1 MKRLKWILSVL
12 FILILF
18 AGSWIGS
25 FLFFQ
30 KGTYDFDT
38 AYLTVLD
45 DDANS
50 YYLQKAPDNLKFRV
64 VTDSPETPLNYMAA
78 DSQGNAVSLK
88 AEKVSGNEY
97 NILAPAEG
105 YTAGERYT
113 LTLGDGV
120 SFTDENL
127 SSARELM
134 FSVERDPIAQYT
146 FTDQVVEISEPIVAL
161 SEDRISVE
169 GLDVQ
174 PGEILFGTDE
184 NNEYVVYKITQLMD
198 DGTAVV
204 AVPAIDEIYQDL
216 QVYGEYVFDVN
227 EIAANP
233 DLKIEII
240 ENVRQS
246 DFFSALMLAAYAEE
260 PHEDAEFNVSVTP
273 DSATNSLGIN
283 ITITLKPGENGL
295 FGISAL
301 RDHTVSLKLKT
312 TLNLKTYANI
322 QGVKDWDV
330 SGTLTSDFSWEV
342 EISRI
347 AAKAGGN
354 KALQELFQEK
364 EEYSSYD
371 EYYLRKQY
379 QEHVKPITE
388 ALNQIAADV
397 SGGEIKLF
405 DWKLPVPSVPGL
417 YFTAQINWVGKF
429 SMTASVL
436 VGQESST
443 VYTVGVCFANGD
455 FRTYSNTYKTNGDF
469 SMSLRGKASVKGGI
483 GLVVKATLITDS
495 VANIRL
501 IPQAGL
507 YADVY
512 VVVPFLGGVET
523 IADDF
528 AYGYFEGGAYFSADV
543 EASLNVLVK
552 RFKFNYQLIEKK
564 YPIITLG
571 NDKIVTGFSMN
582 ATNLRA
588 VNYTVNLPEFL
599 LEYVNVKTGLDG
611 LEPIPLDEIQFVS
624 SEGEDLEVE
633 DGILTLPETTPS
645 GSCYVTAT
653 YRDENDMTYSNL
665 FRVLVSG
672 SVLEG
677 KVSAYTD
684 DSSDA
689 SSAIDIE
696 GAQVELYAE
705 GNASTPIATQYTDAN
720 GGFSFNVSEGTY
732 TLVIHADGYQTL
744 TSTQQVGEDEVK
756 YTEHILLIDNSQSG
770 LGSAGGTITN
780 ALDGRGISS
789 VRLRLRR
796 DWNNKTGPY
805 VDEIGTTT
813 NNSGYYS
820 ISEMPVGYYTVEAS
834 LNGYVTGYSNII
846 VLNENPKTDFDFT
859 ITPILSDDEVR
870 IVLTWGDSPRDLD
883 SHLVGRTPS
892 DGTFNVYYGDKEYD
906 YDGVEMANLDT
917 DDTSSY
923 GPETIT
929 ITERIYGTYTYAV
942 HNYSNRN
949 NSSSDAL
956 SFSGAVVRVFMGSA
970 QVAEYHVPTDQVG
983 TYWTVFQI
991 DSAERITP
999 INTVSN
1005 TKPAA

>member
-1 MKRLKWILSVL
+1 MKRLKGILSVL
-12 FILILF
+12 FILALF
-18 AGSWIGS
+18 VGSWIGS
-25 FLFFQ
+25 FLLFQ

-64 VTDSPETPLNYMAA
+64 VTDSPETPLNYTAA

-88 AEKVSGNEY
+88 TEKISGNEY

-113 LTLGDGV
+113 LTLGDDV

-127 SSARELM
+127 SHARELM
-134 FSVERDPIAQYT
+134 FSIERDPIAQYT

-174 PGEILFGTDE
+174 PGEILFGTNE
-184 NNEYVVYKITQLMD
+184 NNEYVVYKITQLMG
-198 DGTAVV
+198 DGTAAVT
-204 AVPAIDEIYQDL
+204 VPAIDEIYQDL
-216 QVYGEYVFDVN
+216 QVYGEYIFDVN

-233 DLKIEII
+233 DLKVEII
-240 ENVRQS
+240 ENVKQS
-246 DFFSALMLAAYAEE
+246 DFFSALMLTAYAEDA
-260 PHEDAEFNVSVTP
+260 HEDAEFNVSITP

-283 ITITLKPGENGL
+283 IKITLKPGENGL

-301 RDHTVSLKLKT
+301 RDHTVSLKLNV
-312 TLNLKTYANI
+312 TLNLKTHANI
-322 QGVKDWDV
+322 QGVKDWDI
-330 SGTLTSDFSWEV
+330 SGTLASDFSWEV

-347 AAKAGGN
+347 AAKTGGSA
-354 KALQELFQEK
+354 ALQELFQEK
-364 EEYSSYD
+364 DEYSSYD

-417 YFTAQINWVGKF
+417 YFTAQVKLIGKF
-429 SMTASVL
+429 EMTASVL

-455 FRTYSNTYKTNGDF
+455 FRTYSNTYKNDGDF
-469 SMSLRGKASVKGGI
+469 SMSLRGKASAKGGI

-495 VANIRL
+495 VANIQL

-512 VVVPFLGGVET
+512 VVVPCSGGVET
-523 IADDF
+523 LTNDF
-528 AYGYFEGGAYFSADV
+528 WYGYFETGAYFGADV
-543 EASLNVLVK
+543 EASLNILVK
-552 RFKFNYQLIEKK
+552 KFKFDYQLIEKK
-564 YPIITLG
+564 YPIKTLG
-571 NDKIVTGFSMN
+571 DDKIVTGFSMN

-588 VNYTVNLPEFL
+588 VNNVVELPKFL
-599 LEYVNVKTGLDG
+599 LEYVDVKTGLDG
-611 LEPIPLDEIQFVS
+611 SEQIPLAEIKFVS
-624 SEGEDLEVE
+624 SEGEQLEVE
-633 DGILTLPETTPS
+633 DGALILPETTPS

-653 YRDENDMTYSNL
+653 YRDENDMTYSNF
-665 FRVLVSG
+665 FRVLISG

-684 DSSDA
+684 DSSTV
-689 SSAIDIE
+689 DIE

-705 GNASTPIATQYTDAN
+705 DNTSSPSATQRTDASGN
-720 GGFSFNVSEGTY
+720 FSFNVSEGTY

-756 YTEHILLIDNSQSG
+756 YTEHILLIDNGQSG

-780 ALDGRGISS
+780 ALDGRGISG

-820 ISEMPVGYYTVEAS
+820 ISEVPVGYYTVEAS
-834 LNGYVTGYSNII
+834 MNGYVTGYSNII

-859 ITPILSDDEVR
+859 ITPILADDEVR
-870 IVLTWGDSPRDLD
+870 IVLTWGSSPSDLD
-883 SHLVGRTPS
+883 SHLVGRTPGG
-892 DGTFNVYYGDKEYD
+892 DTFNVYYSDKEYN

-949 NSSSDAL
+949 NSNSDTL
-956 SFSGAVVRVFMGSA
+956 SFSGAVVRVFIGST

-983 TYWTVFQI
+983 TYWTVFRI
-991 DSAERITP
+991 DSSERITP

>member
-1 MKRLKWILSVL
+1 MKRLKGILSVL
-12 FILILF
+12 FILALF
-18 AGSWIGS
+18 VGSWIGS
-25 FLFFQ
+25 FLLFQ

-64 VTDSPETPLNYMAA
+64 VTDSPETPLNYTAA

-88 AEKVSGNEY
+88 TEKIAGNEY

-127 SSARELM
+127 SHARELM
-134 FSVERDPIAQYT
+134 FSIERDPIAQYT

-169 GLDVQ
+169 GLDIQ
-174 PGEILFGTDE
+174 PGEILFGTNE
-184 NNEYVVYKITQLMD
+184 NNEYVVYKITQLMG
-198 DGTAVV
+198 DGTAAV

-233 DLKIEII
+233 DLKVEII
-240 ENVRQS
+240 ENVKQS
-246 DFFSALMLAAYAEE
+246 DFFSALMLTAYAEDA
-260 PHEDAEFNVSVTP
+260 HEDAEFNVSITP

-283 ITITLKPGENGL
+283 IKITLKPGENGL

-301 RDHTVSLKLKT
+301 RDHTVSLKLNV
-312 TLNLKTYANI
+312 TLNLKTHANI
-322 QGVKDWDV
+322 QGVKDWDI
-330 SGTLTSDFSWEV
+330 SGTLASDFSWEV

-347 AAKAGGN
+347 AAKTGGSA
-354 KALQELFQEK
+354 ALQDLFQEK
-364 EEYSSYD
+364 DEYSSYD

-417 YFTAQINWVGKF
+417 YFTAQVKLIGKF
-429 SMTASVL
+429 EMTASVL

-455 FRTYSNTYKTNGDF
+455 FRTYSNTYKNDGDF
-469 SMSLRGKASVKGGI
+469 SMSLRGKASAKGGI

-495 VANIRL
+495 VANIQL

-512 VVVPFLGGVET
+512 VVVPCSGGVET
-523 IADDF
+523 LTNDF
-528 AYGYFEGGAYFSADV
+528 WYGYFETGAYFGADV
-543 EASLNVLVK
+543 EASLNILVK
-552 RFKFNYQLIEKK
+552 KFKFDYQLIEKK
-564 YPIITLG
+564 YPIKTLG
-571 NDKIVTGFSMN
+571 DDKIVTGFSMN

-588 VNYTVNLPEFL
+588 VNNVVELPKFL
-599 LEYVNVKTGLDG
+599 LEYVDVKTGLDG
-611 LEPIPLDEIQFVS
+611 SEQIPLAEIKFVS
-624 SEGEDLEVE
+624 SEGEQLEVE
-633 DGILTLPETTPS
+633 DGALILPETTPS

-653 YRDENDMTYSNL
+653 YRDENDMTYSNF
-665 FRVLVSG
+665 FRVLISG

-684 DSSDA
+684 DSSTV
-689 SSAIDIE
+689 DIE

-705 GNASTPIATQYTDAN
+705 DNTSSPIATQRTDASGN
-720 GGFSFNVSEGTY
+720 FSFNVSEGTY

-756 YTEHILLIDNSQSG
+756 YTEHILLIDNGQSG

-780 ALDGRGISS
+780 ALDGRGISG

-820 ISEMPVGYYTVEAS
+820 ISEVPVGYYTVEAS
-834 LNGYVTGYSNII
+834 MNGYVTGYSNII

-859 ITPILSDDEVR
+859 ITPILADDEVR
-870 IVLTWGDSPRDLD
+870 IVLTWGSSPSDLD
-883 SHLVGRTPS
+883 SHLVGRTPGG
-892 DGTFNVYYGDKEYD
+892 DTFNVYYSDKEYN

-949 NSSSDAL
+949 NSNSDTL
-956 SFSGAVVRVFMGSA
+956 SFSGAVVRVFIGST

-983 TYWTVFQI
+983 TYWTVFRI
-991 DSAERITP
+991 DSSERITP

>member
-1 MKRLKWILSVL
+1 MKRLKGILSVL
-12 FILILF
+12 FILALF
-18 AGSWIGS
+18 VGSWIGS
-25 FLFFQ
+25 FLLFQ

-64 VTDSPETPLNYMAA
+64 VTDSPETPLNYTAA

-88 AEKVSGNEY
+88 TEKISGNEY

-113 LTLGDGV
+113 LTLGDDV

-127 SSARELM
+127 SHARELM
-134 FSVERDPIAQYT
+134 FSIERDPIAQYT

-174 PGEILFGTDE
+174 PGEILFGTNE
-184 NNEYVVYKITQLMD
+184 NNEYVVYKITQLMG
-198 DGTAVV
+198 DGTAAVT
-204 AVPAIDEIYQDL
+204 VPAIDEIYQDL
-216 QVYGEYVFDVN
+216 QVYGEYIFDVN

-233 DLKIEII
+233 DLKVEII
-240 ENVRQS
+240 ENVKQS
-246 DFFSALMLAAYAEE
+246 DFFSALMLTAYAEDA
-260 PHEDAEFNVSVTP
+260 HEDAEFNVSITP

-283 ITITLKPGENGL
+283 IKITLKPGENGL

-301 RDHTVSLKLKT
+301 RDHTVSLKLNV
-312 TLNLKTYANI
+312 TLNLKTHANI
-322 QGVKDWDV
+322 QGVKDWDI
-330 SGTLTSDFSWEV
+330 SGTLASDFSWEV

-347 AAKAGGN
+347 AAKTGGSA
-354 KALQELFQEK
+354 ALQELFQEK
-364 EEYSSYD
+364 DEYSSYD

-417 YFTAQINWVGKF
+417 YFTAQVKLIGKF
-429 SMTASVL
+429 EMTASVL

-455 FRTYSNTYKTNGDF
+455 FRTYSNTYKNDGDF
-469 SMSLRGKASVKGGI
+469 SMSLRGKASAKGGI

-495 VANIRL
+495 VANIQL

-512 VVVPFLGGVET
+512 VVVPCSGGVET
-523 IADDF
+523 LTNDF
-528 AYGYFEGGAYFSADV
+528 WYGYFETGAYFGADV
-543 EASLNVLVK
+543 EASLNILVK
-552 RFKFNYQLIEKK
+552 KFKFDYQLIEKK
-564 YPIITLG
+564 YPIKTLG
-571 NDKIVTGFSMN
+571 DDKIVTGFSMN

-588 VNYTVNLPEFL
+588 VNNVVELPKFL
-599 LEYVNVKTGLDG
+599 LEYVDVKTGLDG
-611 LEPIPLDEIQFVS
+611 SEQIPLAEIKFVS
-624 SEGEDLEVE
+624 SEGEQLEVE
-633 DGILTLPETTPS
+633 DGALILPETTPS

-653 YRDENDMTYSNL
+653 YRDENDMTYSNF
-665 FRVLVSG
+665 FRVLISG

-684 DSSDA
+684 DSSTV
-689 SSAIDIE
+689 DIE

-705 GNASTPIATQYTDAN
+705 DNTSSPSATQRTDASGN
-720 GGFSFNVSEGTY
+720 FSFNVSEGTY

-780 ALDGRGISS
+780 ALDGRGISG

-820 ISEMPVGYYTVEAS
+820 ISEVPVGYYTVEAS
-834 LNGYVTGYSNII
+834 MNGYVTGYSNII

-859 ITPILSDDEVR
+859 ITPILADDEVR
-870 IVLTWGDSPRDLD
+870 IVLTWGSSPSDLD
-883 SHLVGRTPS
+883 SHLVGRTPGG
-892 DGTFNVYYGDKEYD
+892 DTFNVYYSDKEYN

-949 NSSSDAL
+949 NSNSDTL
-956 SFSGAVVRVFMGSA
+956 SFSGAVVRVFIGST

-983 TYWTVFQI
+983 TYWTVFRI
-991 DSAERITP
+991 DSSERITP

>member
-1 MKRLKWILSVL
+1 MKRLKGILSVL
-12 FILILF
+12 FILALF
-18 AGSWIGS
+18 VGSWIGS
-25 FLFFQ
+25 FLLFQ

-64 VTDSPETPLNYMAA
+64 VTDSPETPLNYTAA
-78 DSQGNAVSLK
+78 DSQGNAVLLK
-88 AEKVSGNEY
+88 TEKIAGNEY

-127 SSARELM
+127 SHARELM
-134 FSVERDPIAQYT
+134 FSIERDPIAQYT

-174 PGEILFGTDE
+174 PGEILFGTNE
-184 NNEYVVYKITQLMD
+184 NNEYVVYKITQLMG
-198 DGTAVV
+198 DGTAAV

-233 DLKIEII
+233 DLKVEII
-240 ENVRQS
+240 ENVKQS
-246 DFFSALMLAAYAEE
+246 DFFSALMLTAYAEDA
-260 PHEDAEFNVSVTP
+260 HEDAEFNVSITP

-283 ITITLKPGENGL
+283 IKITLKPGENGL

-301 RDHTVSLKLKT
+301 RDHTVSLKLNV
-312 TLNLKTYANI
+312 TLNLKTHANI
-322 QGVKDWDV
+322 QGVKDWDI
-330 SGTLTSDFSWEV
+330 SGTLASDFSWEV

-347 AAKAGGN
+347 AAKTGGSA
-354 KALQELFQEK
+354 ALQELFQEK

-417 YFTAQINWVGKF
+417 YFTAQVKLIGKF
-429 SMTASVL
+429 EMTASVL

-455 FRTYSNTYKTNGDF
+455 FRTYSNTYKNDGDF
-469 SMSLRGKASVKGGI
+469 SMSLRGKASAKGGI

-495 VANIRL
+495 VANIQL

-512 VVVPFLGGVET
+512 VVVPCSGGVET
-523 IADDF
+523 LTNDF
-528 AYGYFEGGAYFSADV
+528 WYGYFETGAYFGADV
-543 EASLNVLVK
+543 EASLNILVK
-552 RFKFNYQLIEKK
+552 KFKFDYQLIEKK
-564 YPIITLG
+564 YPIKTLG
-571 NDKIVTGFSMN
+571 DDKIVTGFSMN

-588 VNYTVNLPEFL
+588 VNNVVELPKFL
-599 LEYVNVKTGLDG
+599 LEYVDVKTGLDG
-611 LEPIPLDEIQFVS
+611 SEQIPLAEIKFVS
-624 SEGEDLEVE
+624 SEGEQLEVE
-633 DGILTLPETTPS
+633 DGALILPETPPS

-653 YRDENDMTYSNL
+653 YRDENDMTYSNF
-665 FRVLVSG
+665 FRVLISG

-684 DSSDA
+684 DSSTV
-689 SSAIDIE
+689 DIE

-705 GNASTPIATQYTDAN
+705 DNTSSPIATQRTDASGN
-720 GGFSFNVSEGTY
+720 FSFNVSEGTY

-780 ALDGRGISS
+780 ALDGRGISG

-956 SFSGAVVRVFMGSA
+956 SFSGAVVRVFMGST

>member
-1 MKRLKWILSVL
+1 MKRLKGILSVL
-12 FILILF
+12 FILALF
-18 AGSWIGS
+18 VGSWIGS
-25 FLFFQ
+25 FLLFQ
-30 KGTYDFDT
+30 KGTYAFDT

-45 DDANS
+45 EDANS

-64 VTDSPETPLNYMAA
+64 VTDSPETPLNYTAA

-88 AEKVSGNEY
+88 TEKIAGNEY

-127 SSARELM
+127 SHTRELM
-134 FSVERDPIAQYT
+134 FSIERDPIAQYT

-174 PGEILFGTDE
+174 PGEILFGTNE
-184 NNEYVVYKITQLMD
+184 NNEYVVYKITQLMG
-198 DGTAVV
+198 DGTAAV

-233 DLKIEII
+233 DLKVEII
-240 ENVRQS
+240 ENVKQS
-246 DFFSALMLAAYAEE
+246 DFFSALMLTAYAEDA
-260 PHEDAEFNVSVTP
+260 HEDAEFNVSITP

-283 ITITLKPGENGL
+283 IKITLKPGENGL

-301 RDHTVSLKLKT
+301 RDHTVSLKLNV
-312 TLNLKTYANI
+312 TLNLKTHANI
-322 QGVKDWDV
+322 QGVKDWDI
-330 SGTLTSDFSWEV
+330 SGTLASDFSWEV

-347 AAKAGGN
+347 AAKTGGSA
-354 KALQELFQEK
+354 ALQELFQEK
-364 EEYSSYD
+364 DEYSSYD

-417 YFTAQINWVGKF
+417 YFTAQVKLIGKF
-429 SMTASVL
+429 EMTASVL

-455 FRTYSNTYKTNGDF
+455 FRTYSNTYKNDGDF
-469 SMSLRGKASVKGGI
+469 SMSLRGKASAKGGI

-495 VANIRL
+495 VANIQL

-512 VVVPFLGGVET
+512 VVVPCSGGVET
-523 IADDF
+523 LTNDF
-528 AYGYFEGGAYFSADV
+528 WYGYFETGAYFGADV
-543 EASLNVLVK
+543 EASLNILVK
-552 RFKFNYQLIEKK
+552 KFKFDYQLIEKK
-564 YPIITLG
+564 YPIKTLG
-571 NDKIVTGFSMN
+571 DDKTVTGFSMN

-588 VNYTVNLPEFL
+588 VNNVVELPKFL
-599 LEYVNVKTGLDG
+599 LEYVDVKTGLDG
-611 LEPIPLDEIQFVS
+611 SEQIPLAEIKFVS
-624 SEGEDLEVE
+624 SEGEQLEVE
-633 DGILTLPETTPS
+633 DGALILPETTPS

-653 YRDENDMTYSNL
+653 YRDENNMTYSNF
-665 FRVLVSG
+665 FRVLISG

-684 DSSDA
+684 DSSTV
-689 SSAIDIE
+689 DIE

-705 GNASTPIATQYTDAN
+705 DNTSSPSATQRTDASGN
-720 GGFSFNVSEGTY
+720 FSFNVSERTY

-756 YTEHILLIDNSQSG
+756 YTEHILLIDNGQSG

-780 ALDGRGISS
+780 ALDGRGISG

-820 ISEMPVGYYTVEAS
+820 ISEVPVGYYTVEAS
-834 LNGYVTGYSNII
+834 MNGYVTGYSNII

-859 ITPILSDDEVR
+859 ITPILADDEVR
-870 IVLTWGDSPRDLD
+870 IVLTWGSSPSDLD
-883 SHLVGRTPS
+883 SHLVGRTPGG
-892 DGTFNVYYGDKEYD
+892 DTFNVYYSDKEYN

-956 SFSGAVVRVFMGSA
+956 SFSGAVVRVFMGST

>member
-1 MKRLKWILSVL
+1 MKRLKGILSVL
-12 FILILF
+12 FILALF
-18 AGSWIGS
+18 VGSWIGS
-25 FLFFQ
+25 FLLFQ

-64 VTDSPETPLNYMAA
+64 VTDSPETPLNYTAA

-88 AEKVSGNEY
+88 TEKISGNEY

-113 LTLGDGV
+113 LTLGDDV

-127 SSARELM
+127 SHARELM
-134 FSVERDPIAQYT
+134 FSIERDPIAQYT

-174 PGEILFGTDE
+174 PGEILFGTNE
-184 NNEYVVYKITQLMD
+184 NNEYVVYKITQLMG
-198 DGTAVV
+198 DGTAAVT
-204 AVPAIDEIYQDL
+204 VPAIDEIYQDL
-216 QVYGEYVFDVN
+216 QVYGEYIFDVN

-233 DLKIEII
+233 DLKVEII
-240 ENVRQS
+240 ENVKQS
-246 DFFSALMLAAYAEE
+246 DFFSALMLTAYAEDA
-260 PHEDAEFNVSVTP
+260 HEDAEFNVSITP

-283 ITITLKPGENGL
+283 IKITLKPGENGL

-301 RDHTVSLKLKT
+301 RDHTVSLKLNV
-312 TLNLKTYANI
+312 TLNLKTHANI
-322 QGVKDWDV
+322 QGVKDWDI
-330 SGTLTSDFSWEV
+330 SGTLASDFSWEV

-347 AAKAGGN
+347 AAKTGGSA
-354 KALQELFQEK
+354 ALQELFQEK
-364 EEYSSYD
+364 DEYSSYD

-417 YFTAQINWVGKF
+417 YFTAQVKLIGKF
-429 SMTASVL
+429 EMTASVL

-455 FRTYSNTYKTNGDF
+455 FRTYSNTYKNDGDF
-469 SMSLRGKASVKGGI
+469 SMSLRGKASAKGGI

-495 VANIRL
+495 VANIQL

-512 VVVPFLGGVET
+512 VVVPCSGGVET
-523 IADDF
+523 LTNDF
-528 AYGYFEGGAYFSADV
+528 WYGYFETGAYFGADV
-543 EASLNVLVK
+543 EASLNILVK
-552 RFKFNYQLIEKK
+552 KFKFDYQLIEKK
-564 YPIITLG
+564 YPIKTLG
-571 NDKIVTGFSMN
+571 DDKIVTGFSMN

-588 VNYTVNLPEFL
+588 VNNVVELPKFL
-599 LEYVNVKTGLDG
+599 LEYVDVKTGLDG
-611 LEPIPLDEIQFVS
+611 SEQIPLAEIKFVS
-624 SEGEDLEVE
+624 SEGEQLEVE
-633 DGILTLPETTPS
+633 DGALILPETTPS

-653 YRDENDMTYSNL
+653 YRDENDMTYSNF
-665 FRVLVSG
+665 FRVLISG

-684 DSSDA
+684 DSSTV
-689 SSAIDIE
+689 DIE

-705 GNASTPIATQYTDAN
+705 DNTSSPIATQRTDASGN
-720 GGFSFNVSEGTY
+720 FSFNVSEGTY

-756 YTEHILLIDNSQSG
+756 YTEHILLIDNGQSG

-780 ALDGRGISS
+780 ALDGRGISG

-820 ISEMPVGYYTVEAS
+820 ISEVPVGYYTVEAS
-834 LNGYVTGYSNII
+834 MNGYVTGYSNII

-859 ITPILSDDEVR
+859 ITPILADDEVR
-870 IVLTWGDSPRDLD
+870 IVLTWGSSPSDLD
-883 SHLVGRTPS
+883 SHLVGRTPGG
-892 DGTFNVYYGDKEYD
+892 DTFNVYYSDKEYN

-949 NSSSDAL
+949 NSNSDTL
-956 SFSGAVVRVFMGSA
+956 SFSGAVVRVFIGST

-983 TYWTVFQI
+983 TYWTVFRI
-991 DSAERITP
+991 DSSERITP